1 MASDKKDIERKLEE
15 AEVKRLKLEEEIA
28 SLSLK
33 IDPLSMQRDVALRN
47 LKSAKARI
55 AKLTELL
62 NE

>member
-47 LKSAKARI
+47 LKSAKSRI